1 MQLNPIRLHA
11 HNPGP
16 LTGSGTFTYLLIGA
30 DRTAT
35 LVDAGQGKPGH
46 LDALAAALTAHAAT
60 LTRVLVTHAHG
71 DHIAGAPHLAAAY
84 PSAAFFKW
92 AWPEQDLRYPA
103 PWQPIHDGQAIDIGG
118 ATLVALH
125 TPGHAPDHLA
135 FWHARSGTVFV
146 GDLVWPGGTVMIPPS
161 HGGDLIQYLA
171 ALERLR
177 ALRPARLLPAHGEA
191 IEQPDRWLA
200 RTIEHRLTREQQVLE
215 ASRVDTPRCR
225 PSQNPSMMGWIR
237 RSCRPRTRPCART
250 WTSSDARDGPSRPTV
265 AGPADRRASWSYA
278 A

>member
-1 MQLNPIRLHA
+1 MRFDPIRLHA

-16 LTGSGTFTYLLIGA
+16 LTGSGSFTYLLVGA

-35 LVDAGQGKPGH
+35 LIDAGQGKPGH
-46 LDALAAALTAHAAT
+46 LGALASALTAHAAT

-71 DHIAGAPHLAAAY
+71 DHIAGAPHLAAAHAA
-84 PSAAFFKW
+84 AAFFKW
-92 AWPEQDLRYPA
+92 AWPEQDVRYPA

-118 ATLVALH
+118 DTLVALH

-135 FWHARSGTVFV
+135 FWHARSGTAFV

-161 HGGDLIQYLA
+161 RGGDLIQYLA
-171 ALERLR
+171 ALGRLR

-200 RTIEHRLTREQQVLE
+200 RTIEHRLAREQQVLE
-215 ASRVDTPRCR
+215 ALARGHATVQAVAESIYDGLDPALLPAAHETVRAHLDKL
-225 PSQNPSMMGWIR
+225 R
-237 RSCRPRTRPCART
+237 REGRAVEADGRWTR
-250 WTSSDARDGPSRPTV
+250 
-265 AGPADRRASWSYA
+265 
-278 A
+278 